1 MNATRFPHGADASP
15 PNAPAG
21 RRRAHGLGR
30 RVLVG
35 VLGLTLV
42 MPLAAC
48 DLRLETPPLSEPT
61 PDAQEVARRAAAT
74 DVSAIIDVAT
84 ITLAGMKKKS
94 RARSELTWVIKAS
107 QIHLEQLGG
116 IYASGLDT
124 ENPGA
129 TAAPALPP
137 GDDKPGEVKP
147 VIADVVDRLAQ
158 SYSRTRGA
166 LESAPDPGLA
176 RLMASIATA
185 QMSSAT
191 KLAAI
196 AKIDLP
202 DVALPG
208 TPAAPS
214 APPSGVSTSVLSPLV
229 SAEDSAGYAYEVLAA
244 RLTDAPRVA
253 ASARAV
259 VHRDRASALALAA
272 QVSGTPQDPRLVA
285 YAIPA
290 GFLAEPVD
298 DAAAATL
305 ELNLTTSYATLVGVV
320 VEPERAAYM
329 DLLVESYQSALTWG
343 AKRTYFPGMP
353 EQS

>member
-1 MNATRFPHGADASP
+1 MLGA
-15 PNAPAG
+15 
-21 RRRAHGLGR
+21 
-30 RVLVG
+30 

-61 PDAQEVARRAAAT
+61 PDAREVARRAAAT

-84 ITLAGMKKKS
+84 ITLAGVKKKS
-94 RARSELTWVIKAS
+94 RAASELTWIVKAS
-107 QIHLEQLGG
+107 QIHLDQLGG
-116 IYASGLDT
+116 VYVSGLDT
-124 ENPGA
+124 ENPGTP
-129 TAAPALPP
+129 TAPPSTPAL
-137 GDDKPGEVKP
+137 GTDKPGNAKP
-147 VIADVVDRLAQ
+147 TVADVVDRLAQ

-208 TPAAPS
+208 TPVAPS
-214 APPSGVSTSVLSPLV
+214 TPPSGVSTSVLSPLV
-229 SAEDSAGYAYEVLAA
+229 SAEDSAGYAYEILAA

-285 YAIPA
+285 YEIPA

-298 DAAAATL
+298 NASAGTL

-320 VEPERAAYM
+320 VEQERAAYM
-329 DLLVESYQSALTWG
+329 DLLVESYESALTWG

-353 EQS
+353 EQP